1 MVGSLCISMSVG
13 MVCGCCCGCACEAV
27 CWLVWSC
34 AGLELLELAGGEDGR
49 AREVYSL
56 ACWVCILKG

>member
-1 MVGSLCISMSVG
+1 
-13 MVCGCCCGCACEAV
+13 
-27 CWLVWSC
+27 VWSC